1 VVAQAT
7 TPNEPMMLARDDA
20 AEQGVLKAVLC
31 YDDCLDDI
39 SSIVKPAHFFLEDC
53 RVIYEAMLELR
64 SKGKRIDAT
73 LLIDK
78 LKRSKQ
84 LASVGGINRISDL
97 VGGQY
102 EIAFVRHYAEI
113 VRRNAMKRKAY
124 CAANEIARNASDETY
139 DSQELFEQ
147 LDGLVF
153 SLRDEF
159 RSSSESVTTLNDI
172 LHQAVELI
180 DRRSKG
186 DSTGIK
192 TGFHDLDKI
201 FKLRPSE
208 LTIIAGRPS
217 MGKSALAGNIALNVA
232 QACGGGVL
240 FVSLEMAAVELGLR
254 FIAAEGRMKLTH
266 MNNGTMSN
274 DERQELLEIAG
285 RLSESNLITVDDTP
299 GRSVWDIAAMA
310 RRMKRSEPLHL
321 IVIDYLQLITPT
333 NRKSPRQEQVAEM
346 SRSLKL
352 LAKELQT
359 PIICLAQVN
368 RQLESD
374 KDKRPKL
381 SHLRE
386 SGAIEQ
392 DADNVIFVHR
402 PGYYDE
408 SLPETSAEFVVAKQR
423 NGTTAVVEAAWF
435 REYTRF
441 DSVADAV
448 AHENYNEEFSD
459 WSGTNEV

>member
-1 VVAQAT
+1 MVAAA
-7 TPNEPMMLARDDA
+7 NDPMMLARDDE

-31 YDDCLDDI
+31 MDDCLDDI
-39 SSIVKPAHFFLEDC
+39 SGIVQPSHFFLDDC
-53 RVIYEAMLELR
+53 RFIYEAMLELR
-64 SKGKRIDAT
+64 NKGKRIDST
-73 LLIDK
+73 LLVDK
-78 LKRSKQ
+78 LKRAK
-84 LASVGGINRISDL
+84 LLDRVGGMARIGQL
-97 VGGQY
+97 IGGQY
-102 EIAFVRHYAEI
+102 ELTFVRHYAEI
-113 VRRNAMKRKAY
+113 VRRNAMKRRAY
-124 CAANEIARNASDETY
+124 CAAHEIAKHASDDAY

-159 RSSSESVTTLNDI
+159 RASHESVQPLTDV
-172 LHQAVELI
+172 LHQAMDLLE
-180 DRRSKG
+180 RRRKG
-186 DSTGIK
+186 DNTGIK

-232 QACGGGVL
+232 QACDGGVL
-240 FVSLEMAAVELGLR
+240 FVSLEMAAVELALR
-254 FIAAEGRMKLTH
+254 FLGAEGRLSLGH
-266 MNNGTMSN
+266 MSNGTMSN
-274 DERQELLEIAG
+274 DERRELLEIAG
-285 RLSESNLITVDDTP
+285 KLGEKNLITIDDTP

-310 RRMKRSEPLHL
+310 RRIKRSEPLHL
-321 IVIDYLQLITPT
+321 IVIDYLQLVTPT
-333 NRKSPRQEQVAEM
+333 NRKNPRQEQVAEM

-352 LAKELQT
+352 LAKELQI
-359 PIICLAQVN
+359 PVICLAQVN
-368 RQLESD
+368 RQVESD

-402 PGYYDE
+402 PGYYDA

-423 NGTTAVVEAAWF
+423 NGTTAIIEAAWF

-441 DSVADAV
+441 DSVANAI
-448 AHENYNEEFSD
+448 AKENYNEELSD
-459 WSGTNEV
+459 WSNRND

>member
-1 VVAQAT
+1 MVAPAT
-7 TPNEPMMLARDDA
+7 NQTDPMMLARDDA

-31 YDDCLDDI
+31 YDECLDDI
-39 SSIVKPAHFFLEDC
+39 SNIVKPAHFFQEDC

-64 SKGKRIDAT
+64 SKGKRIDLT

-84 LASVGGINRISDL
+84 LVSVGGMARIGEL
-97 VGGQY
+97 AGGQY
-102 EIAFVRHYAEI
+102 ELTFVRHYAEI
-113 VRRNAMKRKAY
+113 VKRNAMKRKAY

-139 DSQELFEQ
+139 DSNELFEQ
-147 LDGLVF
+147 LDSLVF

-159 RSSSESVTTLNDI
+159 RSSSESVNTLNDI
-172 LHQAVELI
+172 LHQAIELI
-180 DRRSKG
+180 DRRRKG
-186 DSTGIK
+186 DNTGIK

-217 MGKSALAGNIALNVA
+217 MGKSALAGNIAINVA
-232 QACGGGVL
+232 QVCGGGVL

-254 FIAAEGRMKLTH
+254 FIASSGRMKLTH

-285 RLSESNLITVDDTP
+285 RLSEVNLITVDDTP
-299 GRSVWDIAAMA
+299 GRSVWEIAAMA
-310 RRMKRSEPLHL
+310 RRMKRSEPLNL

-333 NRKSPRQEQVAEM
+333 NRKNPRQEQVAEM

-352 LAKELQT
+352 LAKELEV

-368 RQLESD
+368 RQVEQD

-408 SLPETSAEFVVAKQR
+408 SLPETAAEFVIAKQR
-423 NGTTAVVEAAWF
+423 NGSTAVIEAAWF
-435 REYTRF
+435 KEYTRF

-448 AHENYNEEFSD
+448 THENYNEEFD
-459 WSGTNEV
+459 QFNER